1 MKPRPSLS
9 GGRALDAASSPR
21 DPVERYRSGGP
32 WEESFGYSRAVSA
45 GPLVFVAGCTSVV
58 DGLIT
63 HEGDPYHQALTAMRT
78 AERALAEA
86 GATLADVVQTRMY
99 IVHNHDAD
107 EVGRAHAEI
116 FGAAP
121 PAATMVVVDGLLDMR
136 MLVEVEVVAYRRMIT

>member
-1 MKPRPSLS
+1 VKPRPARS
-9 GGRALDAASSPR
+9 GGKAVDAARSPR
-21 DPVERYRSGGP
+21 DTVERYRSGGP

-58 DGLIT
+58 EGSIS
-63 HEGDPYHQALTAMRT
+63 HEGDPYQQALTAMRT

-86 GATLADVVQTRMY
+86 GVTLADVVQTRMY
-99 IVHNHDAD
+99 IVHTHDAE
-107 EVGRAHAEI
+107 EVGRAHSEV

-121 PAATMVVVDGLLDMR
+121 PAATMVVVNGLLDMR